1 MNPKWAI
8 YEKETHPWKEQKNPS
23 YTHPHPTIINHY
35 NSRMRKPEHTHSWR
49 EHSSRITGTGGTEAF
64 ADNDNVIYEI
74 CNESNSGTSWE
85 SIRAYAEEDLS
96 EAGQWIKDY
105 FNKM

>member
-1 MNPKWAI
+1 MRRRPTH
-8 YEKETHPWKEQKNPS
+8 EKNKRTPVTHTLIS
-23 YTHPHPTIINHY
+23 LLLTTIIAGCANQ
-35 NSRMRKPEHTHSWR
+35 NTSIRDESTAPASQAQEAEMKDN
-49 EHSSRITGTGGTEAF
+49 TEAF

>member
-1 MNPKWAI
+1 MRRRPTH
-8 YEKETHPWKEQKNPS
+8 EKNKRTPVTHTLIPLLL
-23 YTHPHPTIINHY
+23 TTIIAGCANQ
-35 NSRMRKPEHTHSWR
+35 NIPIRDESTAPASQAQEAEMKDN
-49 EHSSRITGTGGTEAF
+49 TEAF